1 MMSSPSTMR
10 AVALSAPGPV
20 ENLRLITLPL
30 PPERD
35 GWVRIRVEAFGLN
48 RSELK
53 LRLGLG
59 VGVTFPRV
67 PGIEAAGTV
76 DAAPAGSGL
85 AAGQKVVAMMG
96 DMGRTYDGGY
106 AEYASV
112 PLSQVIPVD
121 TDLPWEV
128 LGALPE
134 MVQTAYG
141 SLTIGLDLQPDQ
153 SVLIRGG
160 TSSVGLAAAA
170 LAAWRGA
177 TVLSTTR
184 RPDRLA
190 SLTEHGVDHAL
201 LDTGEVAPAVREL
214 YPDGVDAGLDL
225 VGTPTL
231 PDTLRAV
238 RVHGTVCF
246 SGSLSNQWTVRDF
259 SPNEYLPKGVRLA
272 GYSGDAADLP
282 RDAFQDIVDAVAAGR
297 LAFPVD
303 RVYDGLEQVRQ
314 AHDDME
320 HDRATGKLV
329 VRVRH

>member
-1 MMSSPSTMR
+1 MSSPATMR
-10 AVALSAPGPV
+10 AVRLSGPGPV
-20 ENLRLITLPL
+20 DNLRLITLPL

-59 VGVTFPRV
+59 VGVSFPRV

-76 DAAPAGSGL
+76 DAAPAGAGL
-85 AAGQKVVAMMG
+85 APGQKVVAMMA
-96 DMGRTYDGGY
+96 DMG
-106 AEYASV
+106 
-112 PLSQVIPVD
+112 
-121 TDLPWEV
+121 
-128 LGALPE
+128 
-134 MVQTAYG
+134 
-141 SLTIGLDLQPDQ
+141 
-153 SVLIRGG
+153 
-160 TSSVGLAAAA
+160 
-170 LAAWRGA
+170 
-177 TVLSTTR
+177 
-184 RPDRLA
+184 
-190 SLTEHGVDHAL
+190 L
-201 LDTGEVAPAVREL
+201 LDTGQIAPAVREL
-214 YPDGVDAGLDL
+214 YADGVDAALDL

-238 RVHGTVCF
+238 RVHGTACF

-259 SPNEYLPKGVRLA
+259 APNEYLPKGVRLA

-282 RDAFQDIVDAVAAGR
+282 REALQEILDAIAAGQ
-297 LAFPVD
+297 LSFPVD

>member
-1 MMSSPSTMR
+1 MTTSATTMR
-10 AVALSAPGPV
+10 AVRLSGPGPV
-20 ENLRLITLPL
+20 DNLRLTRLPL

-35 GWVRIRVEAFGLN
+35 GWVRIRVEAFGVN

-59 VGVTFPRV
+59 VGVSFPRV

-76 DAAPAGSGL
+76 DHAPPGSGL
-85 AAGQKVVAMMG
+85 ARGRKVVAMMG
-96 DMGRTYDGGY
+96 DMGRRYDGGY
-106 AEYASV
+106 AEYTSV
-112 PLSQVIPVD
+112 PLAQVVPVD

-134 MVQTAYG
+134 MVQTAHG
-141 SLTIGLDLQPDQ
+141 SLAVGLDLRPGQ
-153 SVLIRGG
+153 SLLIRGG

-184 RPDRLA
+184 RADRLT
-190 SLTEHGVDHAL
+190 LLKEHGVDHPV
-201 LDTGEVAPAVREL
+201 LDTGEVAHAVREL
-214 YPDGVDAGLDL
+214 YPDGVDAALDL
-225 VGTPTL
+225 VGAPTL
-231 PDTLRAV
+231 QDTLRAV
-238 RVHGTVCF
+238 RVHGTGCF
-246 SGSLSNQWTVRDF
+246 GGSLSNQWTVPDF
-259 SPNEYLPKGVRLA
+259 SPNEYLPRGVRLA
-272 GYSGDAADLP
+272 GYFGDASDLP
-282 RDAFQDIVDAVAAGR
+282 REDFQEIVDAVAAGR

-303 RVYDGLEQVRQ
+303 RVYDGLEHVAR

-320 HDRATGKLV
+320 NNRATGKLV

>member
-1 MMSSPSTMR
+1 MTSSPITMR
-10 AVALSAPGPV
+10 AVRLSAPGPV

-30 PPERD
+30 PAERE
-35 GWVRIRVEAFGLN
+35 GWVRIRVEAFGVN

-53 LRLGLG
+53 LRLGVSEG
-59 VGVTFPRV
+59 VSFPRV

-76 DAAPAGSGL
+76 DAAPDGSGL
-85 AAGQKVVAMMG
+85 ARGQKVVAMMG

-106 AEYASV
+106 AEYTSV
-112 PLSQVIPVD
+112 PLAQVIPVQ
-121 TDLPWEV
+121 TELPWEV

-141 SLTIGLDLQPDQ
+141 SLTVGLDLQPGQ
-153 SVLIRGG
+153 SLLIRGG

-170 LAAWRGA
+170 LARWRGA
-177 TVLSTTR
+177 TVLATTR

-190 SLTEHGVDHAL
+190 ALKEHGVDHPL
-201 LDTGEVAPAVREL
+201 LDTGEVAPAIREL
-214 YPDGVDAGLDL
+214 YPDGVDAALDL

-238 RVHGTVCF
+238 RVHGTGCF
-246 SGSLSNQWTVRDF
+246 GGSLSNQWTVRDF
-259 SPNEYLPKGVRLA
+259 APNEYLPRGVRLA
-272 GYSGDAADLP
+272 GYFGDASDLP
-282 RDAFQDIVDAVAAGR
+282 AAVFQEILDAVAAGR

-303 RVYDGLEQVRQ
+303 RVYDGLEEVAR

-329 VRVRH
+329 VRVRR